1 MKKTSAAI
9 IGLGLSGEAAAEL
22 LLREGAAVSVFDDRA
37 GPPQQDRAR
46 RLSARGAEVR
56 LGGAAEKGWRG
67 YETVVVSPGI
77 PPGHRL
83 LVRARRAGVPVI
95 SEVELASRFLPG
107 RLVAVT
113 GTNGKTTTVSLLVE
127 IFRRAGRPAVAGGNI
142 GYPLSRIALEEAG
155 DRMVVAEISS
165 FQLENV
171 ETFRPGT
178 AVFLN
183 LTPDHLDRY
192 PSMKEYGESK
202 LKIFARQGKG
212 DRAVFPGELAAFL
225 AEAIPPGV
233 EIITWGGPE
242 GITRL
247 EEGQIRAYLPEG
259 RRTVCPGEAIAR
271 RGPAF
276 LDNALAA
283 AAAALAEGVAAEDI
297 GAVLNSFPALPHR
310 LEYLGKAGGVGF
322 YNDSKSTNPAAAA
335 AALEAFSR
343 PVFWLAGGSDK
354 GLDFSRIGPI
364 LPGPVKRVLL
374 LGENREKLGRVVEGK
389 VPFRYVSSLPEAV
402 AEAFRAAEPGD
413 VILLSPGSASFDMFE
428 NYRDRGDRFK
438 ALVRELASRTDSDTD
453 SDTD

>member
-1 MKKTSAAI
+1 MKKTATAI

-22 LLREGAAVSVFDDRA
+22 LLREGAAVSVFDDRE
-37 GPPQQDRAR
+37 GPAQQDRAR
-46 RLSARGAEVR
+46 RLSARGAVVR
-56 LGGAAEKGWRG
+56 LGGAAEDGWRG
-67 YETVVVSPGI
+67 YEMVVVSPGI

-83 LVRARRAGVPVI
+83 LVQARRAGVPVI
-95 SEVELASRFLPG
+95 SEVELASRFLSG

-142 GYPLSRIALEEAG
+142 GYPLSRIALEEKG
-155 DRMVVAEISS
+155 EPVVVAEISS

-183 LTPDHLDRY
+183 LSPDHLDRY
-192 PSMKEYGESK
+192 PSMREYGEAK

-212 DRAVFPGELAAFL
+212 DRAVFPGKLSDFL

-233 EIITWGGPE
+233 EIITWGGPAGMARIE
-242 GITRL
+242 D
-247 EEGQIRAYLPEG
+247 GQIRAYLPAG
-259 RRTVCPGEAIAR
+259 RRTVCPGEEIAR

-276 LDNALAA
+276 LENALAA
-283 AAAALAEGVAAEDI
+283 AAAALAEGVGTEDI
-297 GAVLNSFPALPHR
+297 GEVLNSFPALPHR

-343 PVFWLAGGSDK
+343 PVIWLAGGSDK

-374 LGENREKLGRVVEGK
+374 LGENREKLGRVVAGK

-402 AEAFRAAEPGD
+402 AEAFRAAESGD

-438 ALVRELASRTDSDTD
+438 ALVRELTSGAGLREA
-453 SDTD
+453 